1 MLRRARPQGGTT
13 SGLTWGFRV
22 ARLAGFEP
30 AAGCLEGSCS
40 VQLSYRRPQ
49 SIVHDRRRGQASS
62 ERIPPRRRVRQS
74 VWQRAAL
81 REAPGL
87 AYRRVP

>member
-1 MLRRARPQGGTT
+1 
-13 SGLTWGFRV
+13 
-22 ARLAGFEP
+22 
-30 AAGCLEGSCS
+30 
-40 VQLSYRRPQ
+40 
-49 SIVHDRRRGQASS
+49 VHDRRRGQASS